1 MHGECVQRV
10 FPPYYFSGD
19 IGTVFER
26 ILDHEIEYF
35 ERGLLVREMTATSS
49 GLPESGIQAF
59 DRVRRVHQP
68 TQLRRVGQKRRE
80 LFPVCAPE
88 SDHRRVLVLPLG
100 AEISEFRSRCL
111 LVGGGVDE

>member
-68 TQLRRVGQKRRE
+68 TQLRRVGQKRRDCSQFVRQSRIIAGY
-80 LFPVCAPE
+80 LSSHSAQK
-88 SDHRRVLVLPLG
+88 LVRF
-100 AEISEFRSRCL
+100 SQ
-111 LVGGGVDE
+111 